1 MGLPGW
7 SKKSDGFINSAR
19 FKMHYAITK
28 RKRNIR
34 KQRSREAAIGRYNDE
49 AHGPSFQLD
58 DGIDKQVVKSGYPP
72 PPHPR
77 ASDTLKSNKIGEYG
91 GHDPSPK

>member
-1 MGLPGW
+1 MVSLILQDL
-7 SKKSDGFINSAR
+7 KCMMLLHA
-19 FKMHYAITK
+19 K

-49 AHGPSFQLD
+49 AHRPSFQLE

-72 PPHPR
+72 PLHPR

-91 GHDPSPK
+91 GHDPSK